1 MKNEFIENF
10 KEALEVE
17 EGTTVALEDKFR
29 ELEDWDSLARLS
41 VIAML
46 DEEYDVQIEEEDF
59 EQIVTVED
67 LFKKVK
73 G

>member
-1 MKNEFIENF
+1 MQEKFIENF

-67 LFKKVK
+67 LFNKVR

>member
-59 EQIVTVED
+59 EQLVTVED

>member
-1 MKNEFIENF
+1 MQEKFIENF

-46 DEEYDVQIEEEDF
+46 DEEYNLQIEEEDF
-59 EQIVTVED
+59 EKLVTVED
-67 LFKKVK
+67 LFNKVQ